1 VEVVTSSTLIASRD
15 AVWARIASLEGINDE
30 LAPWLRMSAPRG
42 TRLTPEAVPLGRRW
56 FRSWILLFA
65 VVPFDY
71 DDLLIERIDPGR
83 GFLERSRMLSAR
95 VWEHERTLEE
105 LPDGH
110 TRLTDRVEFIS
121 RLPGTERIHAAIIR
135 AIFSHRHKRLA
146 RACYGDF

>member
-1 VEVVTSSTLIASRD
+1 VEVVTSSTLTASRD
-15 AVWARIASLEGINDE
+15 AVRARIASLEGINDE

-42 TRLTPEAVPLGRRW
+42 TRLTPEAVPLGRPW
-56 FRSWILLFA
+56 FRSWILLFG

-83 GFLERSRMLSAR
+83 SFLERSTMLSAR

-110 TRLTDRVEFIS
+110 TRLTDRVEFIP
-121 RLPGTERIHAAIIR
+121 RLPGTKRAHTATIR
-135 AIFSHRHKRLA
+135 AIFKHRHKRLV
-146 RACYGDF
+146 RAFSGDG